1 MSKEKI
7 MAKINIKVS
16 SRDLDVI
23 RQSMHENIID
33 LNQTLNSLID
43 APAKDKVLI
52 NKYKKNMKDVL
63 KVKVKID
70 KFCTYMDTRG

>member
-1 MSKEKI
+1 